1 MCTEIMAFHNTYR
14 SRVSKDHTGRKYK
27 KEQEIVTMHKL
38 FALVAVV
45 LLASCSTVDATID
58 GTGGIIKGVGSDV
71 FGVTAGVLD
80 VTSNLIKDVAKK
92 TGTDAT
98 GPTEEE

>member
-1 MCTEIMAFHNTYR
+1 MRILMIAA
-14 SRVSKDHTGRKYK
+14 
-27 KEQEIVTMHKL
+27 M
-38 FALVAVV
+38 V
-45 LLASCSTVDATID
+45 LLSACSTVDATID

-80 VTSNLIKDVAKK
+80 VTSSLIKDVAVK

-98 GPTEEE
+98 APEETK

>member
-1 MCTEIMAFHNTYR
+1 VERNPPSEIQE
-14 SRVSKDHTGRKYK
+14 
-27 KEQEIVTMHKL
+27 EQEIVTMHKL

-45 LLASCSTVDATID
+45 LLSGCSTIDATVD
-58 GTGGIIKGVGSDV
+58 GTGGVIKGVGSDV

-80 VTSNLIKDVAKK
+80 VTSNLIKDVAAK

-98 GPTEEE
+98 APTEKE

>member
-1 MCTEIMAFHNTYR
+1 M
-14 SRVSKDHTGRKYK
+14 RVLA
-27 KEQEIVTMHKL
+27 IA
-38 FALVAVV
+38 FALVLSA
-45 LLASCSTVDATID
+45 CSTVDATID

-80 VTSNLIKDVAKK
+80 LTSNLIKDVATK

-98 GPTEEE
+98 APTEEE